1 MGLELKCQYWAN
13 ILERRAMAH
22 VLQWHMRNVVIKIL
36 KLLHVQLLNLIDLEK
51 FLIFSCA
58 LKSKMLTSIL
68 SKRPHQLTL
77 MDLCHLGWKRSTL
90 QEFGLKNNF
99 FVRKT
104 DFEPDFILDIDVKM
118 AEIVRAGIDEDN
130 STVYSGCTVTHSA
143 VLPKLA

>member
-1 MGLELKCQYWAN
+1 
-13 ILERRAMAH
+13 
-22 VLQWHMRNVVIKIL
+22 
-36 KLLHVQLLNLIDLEK
+36 
-51 FLIFSCA
+51 
-58 LKSKMLTSIL
+58 MLTSKL

-77 MDLCHLGWKRSTL
+77 MDLPDLGWKRSTL
-90 QEFGLKNNF
+90 QKFGLKNNF

-130 STVYSGCTVTHSA
+130 STVYSGCTITHSA